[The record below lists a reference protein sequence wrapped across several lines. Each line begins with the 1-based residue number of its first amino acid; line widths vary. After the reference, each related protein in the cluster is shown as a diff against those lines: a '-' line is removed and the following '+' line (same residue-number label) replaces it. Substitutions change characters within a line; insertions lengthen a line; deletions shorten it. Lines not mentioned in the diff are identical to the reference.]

1 MDWDSLFMTMA
12 YLVAMKS
19 KDNSTHLGAIIV
31 SPTQEI
37 RSFGFNGL
45 ARGLNDDV
53 PERNIRDEKYFWYE
67 HAERNAI
74 YNAGRMGVPI
84 IGCKM
89 YTNGTP
95 CMDCGRAIIQSGIK
109 EVIVD
114 KNWDDNNI
122 NKESKVFANQIVE
135 YVMNVSNI
143 IKDLSIYSKTLRKED
158 LVDVDLNDVIKE
170 SLKLV
175 QYSSNFLEIEIKKEL
190 SKIPK
195 IKAAKGE
202 LQQVFI
208 NLFNNA
214 IFAMDGKGVL
224 KIISKHKNKN
234 IIITISDEGCGIRNE
249 DQKYIFDLY

>member
-1 MDWDSLFMTMA
+1 MNWDTLFMEMV

-31 SPTQEI
+31 SPSQEI

-53 PERNIRDEKYFWYE
+53 PERNERDEKYFWYE

-122 NKESKVFANQIVE
+122 NKWLEHAKR
-135 YVMNVSNI
+135 
-143 IKDLSIYSKTLRKED
+143 TRKM
-158 LVDVDLNDVIKE
+158 
-170 SLKLV
+170 
-175 QYSSNFLEIEIKKEL
+175 FLEAGIKLRQLDFKIE
-190 SKIPK
+190 
-195 IKAAKGE
+195 G
-202 LQQVFI
+202 I
-208 NLFNNA
+208 NKYRR
-214 IFAMDGKGVL
+214 GKVILG
-224 KIISKHKNKN
+224 
-234 IIITISDEGCGIRNE
+234 
-249 DQKYIFDLY
+249 